1 MMYTKGN
8 KESLLDIGNEFISFL
23 QLSDTNTPSY
33 ILLDNRINSFYGATF
48 KIDIDTTD
56 KYYMSMEYQKIDV
69 TNSYQNFIDNYDGYC
84 SEYVDYSKSYDSE
97 QMSKYGIKNI
107 FTDNG
112 EFIAFG
118 LHTLYD
124 RGLWICEQGG
134 ISCEEETYKQINNAN
149 LLPISLRYHIPTGT
163 YMSNQ
168 TIPYITYPGIGLP
181 LLSISDNNKDMYDV
195 TVNGINYY
203 FTKDKYSATITIMI
217 ENGGANPPLW
227 QSICFGMLGCSDNYK
242 YSIPLYIGGGTQGLK
257 QDYHYCKAGYS
268 SGGHF
273 IDASKT
279 FYGNSITLDMY
290 NPCMSNSNILNISK
304 FNKSNMSNL
313 RVMLPSGK
321 WGNVYSYI
329 QNQKND
335 SNYLDY
341 PSRYNDCSYVINN
354 SNSNGN
360 NMDMYS
366 ITNNNEFGYENNN
379 IEFPALPISIF
390 INSDDEHGF
399 IGDITNIYGI
409 SSKSVL
415 GGEVTLNNK
424 KYLCVPCGWDFRLKL
439 YKEQVDTNISKS
451 IGKSVNG
458 TILSDNDVINESL
471 VQYYDNIRNV
481 LYNNQINDKILIRL
495 EE

>member
-1 MMYTKGN
+1 M
-8 KESLLDIGNEFISFL
+8 
-23 QLSDTNTPSY
+23 
-33 ILLDNRINSFYGATF
+33 
-48 KIDIDTTD
+48 
-56 KYYMSMEYQKIDV
+56 
-69 TNSYQNFIDNYDGYC
+69 
-84 SEYVDYSKSYDSE
+84 
-97 QMSKYGIKNI
+97 
-107 FTDNG
+107 
-112 EFIAFG
+112 
-118 LHTLYD
+118 
-124 RGLWICEQGG
+124 
-134 ISCEEETYKQINNAN
+134 
-149 LLPISLRYHIPTGT
+149 
-163 YMSNQ
+163 
-168 TIPYITYPGIGLP
+168 
-181 LLSISDNNKDMYDV
+181 
-195 TVNGINYY
+195 
-203 FTKDKYSATITIMI
+203 
-217 ENGGANPPLW
+217 
-227 QSICFGMLGCSDNYK
+227 
-242 YSIPLYIGGGTQGLK
+242 GGGMK
-257 QDYHYCKAGYS
+257 
-268 SGGHF
+268 
-273 IDASKT
+273 KT
-279 FYGNSITLDMY
+279 
-290 NPCMSNSNILNISK
+290 NILNISK
-304 FNKSNMSNL
+304 FNKSSMSNL

-341 PSRYNDCSYVINN
+341 PSIYSDCSYVINN

-390 INSDDEHGF
+390 INSDNAHGF
-399 IGDITNIYGI
+399 IGDINNIYSI
-409 SSKSVL
+409 SSKSIL